1 MGRARVAAEEL
12 GEDGIWT
19 TVRRRR
25 RPEEWKSTRCL
36 QENLDDLKKI
46 ATTFFDVVLKSDGLS
61 PYNSSNEGIAVK
73 IPDSLVI
80 DQCQWLNCC
89 LIGELKDLD
98 LLSKCFAIFH
108 STGIGD
114 CSVKYLGGL
123 NVLLRFENHRVAS
136 AFLVDHKESWSYWF
150 AWLNKWDSS
159 YYGIW
164 SPPFLTS
171 DEEEDDDRDNS
182 DDDIGVPDSFD
193 YQSDD
198 DGSFIDDTADR
209 NRGNQCIT
217 PLHDKSKR
225 YNGEKLVDKTG
236 DSPRD
241 SFSPILEEENDYGEN
256 CITLNRKEQ
265 TNIENYDTHMSPIN
279 SPVQE
284 ENVCG
289 PHNLPDLNNPISD
302 SNASKAHQEISRSRF
317 HKKRMSI
324 KFKDII
330 RASGQFKKNPVYV
343 RQTSGTSMNSARDD
357 LSTSRSSVEIRKT
370 LQIGEA
376 IGYQLAGG
384 AEQDVQNII
393 QGEGAK
399 RVSNELPL
407 N

>member
-25 RPEEWKSTRCL
+25 RPEERKSARCL
-36 QENLDDLKKI
+36 QENLDVTYKD
-46 ATTFFDVVLKSDGLS
+46 KS
-61 PYNSSNEGIAVK
+61 
-73 IPDSLVI
+73 
-80 DQCQWLNCC
+80 
-89 LIGELKDLD
+89 
-98 LLSKCFAIFH
+98 F
-108 STGIGD
+108 
-114 CSVKYLGGL
+114 
-123 NVLLRFENHRVAS
+123 NVCVHE
-136 AFLVDHKESWSYWF
+136 D
-150 AWLNKWDSS
+150 
-159 YYGIW
+159 GIW

-198 DGSFIDDTADR
+198 NGSFIDDTPDR

-236 DSPRD
+236 DSARD

-256 CITLNRKEQ
+256 CTTLNRKEQ

-357 LSTSRSSVEIRKT
+357 LSTSSSSVEIRKT

-376 IGYQLAGG
+376 IGYQLAG

>member
-1 MGRARVAAEEL
+1 MHKFGRILVPFDCNPDANNLSFGRVCILTASKEIINFSNVKVTYKDKSFNVCVH
-12 GEDGIWT
+12 ED
-19 TVRRRR
+19 
-25 RPEEWKSTRCL
+25 
-36 QENLDDLKKI
+36 
-46 ATTFFDVVLKSDGLS
+46 
-61 PYNSSNEGIAVK
+61 
-73 IPDSLVI
+73 
-80 DQCQWLNCC
+80 
-89 LIGELKDLD
+89 
-98 LLSKCFAIFH
+98 
-108 STGIGD
+108 
-114 CSVKYLGGL
+114 
-123 NVLLRFENHRVAS
+123 
-136 AFLVDHKESWSYWF
+136 
-150 AWLNKWDSS
+150 
-159 YYGIW
+159 GIW

-198 DGSFIDDTADR
+198 DGSFIDDTPDR

-236 DSPRD
+236 DSARD

-256 CITLNRKEQ
+256 CTTLNRKEQ
-265 TNIENYDTHMSPIN
+265 T
-279 SPVQE
+279 
-284 ENVCG
+284 
-289 PHNLPDLNNPISD
+289 
-302 SNASKAHQEISRSRF
+302 KAVG
-317 HKKRMSI
+317 
-324 KFKDII
+324 
-330 RASGQFKKNPVYV
+330 ASGQFKKNPVYV

-357 LSTSRSSVEIRKT
+357 LSTSSSSVEIRKT

-376 IGYQLAGG
+376 IGYQLAG